1 MTLLRSRA
9 AYDDP
14 YKAAAVADGYANLWN
29 VNRSPQLSPR
39 LSPSPLPKASMSK
52 LWLAPPAP
60 AGPYEQDEY
69 YELAPASP
77 RVPAI
82 SSNKENYVE
91 DGLLSPR
98 RMVEQVNAFSSM
110 CDAGAD
116 WGAAFV
122 HALQGHKM
130 TEEQAALCLQAH
142 WRRHET
148 VVNRIAQ
155 GLAAEHIQRHFLA
168 RAQWRY
174 DTAQAVAQAALRGDM
189 EREQNRVL
197 YNEGCAATKINMA
210 WRGHLARLLVREM
223 RSKKNRGTLATVRRS
238 LSFSKK
244 ARARS
249 GSVSGETLPASPAIA
264 GDPSKPS
271 ESVAKRVRRSLSFD
285 RKGSGG
291 GSSSSAGSK
300 PSAEAISCTK
310 RQFVL
315 DRGPN
320 GLGLELDKTN
330 TVVAI
335 KEGGMAERQGLMCV
349 GDTVLTIDGAS
360 LSGKLMQDVMK
371 LGRPV
376 YVVEVS
382 RPEVRVTSPPKA
394 PSVIKRSLSF
404 DRHGGGIKRSLSF
417 DRKKSSWK

>member
-1 MTLLRSRA
+1 
-9 AYDDP
+9 
-14 YKAAAVADGYANLWN
+14 
-29 VNRSPQLSPR
+29 
-39 LSPSPLPKASMSK
+39 
-52 LWLAPPAP
+52 
-60 AGPYEQDEY
+60 
-69 YELAPASP
+69 
-77 RVPAI
+77 
-82 SSNKENYVE
+82 
-91 DGLLSPR
+91 
-98 RMVEQVNAFSSM
+98 
-110 CDAGAD
+110 
-116 WGAAFV
+116 
-122 HALQGHKM
+122 
-130 TEEQAALCLQAH
+130 
-142 WRRHET
+142 
-148 VVNRIAQ
+148 
-155 GLAAEHIQRHFLA
+155 
-168 RAQWRY
+168 
-174 DTAQAVAQAALRGDM
+174 
-189 EREQNRVL
+189 
-197 YNEGCAATKINMA
+197 
-210 WRGHLARLLVREM
+210 M
-223 RSKKNRGTLATVRRS
+223 RSKKNRGTLATVRRP